1 MKKNLMFLLVGACL
15 VLAGCAKKEAKVWV
29 DTSDLKMYE
38 LTGNVKSVKAYAV
51 KRGNEELVYTLA
63 FDANGL
69 ATTHKH
75 DLDLDIDA
83 NINVER
89 NEKGEITVYNAAL
102 PDAKKA
108 KVNVE
113 YTYNEIGQAEKIVTV
128 RDGWNKTTEK
138 VKYDEQNNRLK
149 TTSESYEDDMR
160 IVDDITYN
168 YKGYDEKGNWTE
180 RELTIRNRTI
190 DWEGDV
196 LHEQTIRRTEKREI
210 IYHPTEE

>member
-15 VLAGCAKKEAKVWV
+15 VLAGCAKKEAKAWV

-113 YTYNEIGQAEKIVTV
+113 YTYNENGQAEKIVTV

-138 VKYDEQNNRLK
+138 VKYDEQSNRLK
-149 TTSESYEDDMR
+149 ATAESYEDDMR

>member
-1 MKKNLMFLLVGACL
+1 MKKNLMFLLVGVCL
-15 VLAGCAKKEAKVWV
+15 VLAGCAKKEAKAWV

-113 YTYNEIGQAEKIVTV
+113 YTYNENGQAEKIVTV

>member
-1 MKKNLMFLLVGACL
+1 MFLLAGACL
-15 VLAGCAKKEAKVWV
+15 VLVGCAKKETKVWV

-51 KRGNEELVYTLA
+51 KRGNEELIYTLA

-83 NINVER
+83 NVNVER

-113 YTYNEIGQAEKIVTV
+113 YTYNENGQAEKIVTV

-138 VKYDEQNNRLK
+138 VKYDEQSNRLK
-149 TTSESYEDDMR
+149 ATAESYEDDMR
-160 IVDDITYN
+160 IVDDITYS
-168 YKGYDEKGNWTE
+168 YKSYDEKGNWTE

>member
-1 MKKNLMFLLVGACL
+1 MKKMLFALAAIGSL
-15 VLAGCAKKEAKVWV
+15 VLAGCSEKKAEEVVEFV

-38 LTGNVKSVKAYAV
+38 LTGNVKSVKAYTV
-51 KRGNEELVYTLA
+51 KRGNEELIYTLA

-69 ATTHKH
+69 ATTHKY

-83 NINVER
+83 NVNVER
-89 NEKGEITVYNAAL
+89 NEKGEITIYNAAL

-113 YTYNEIGQAEKIVTV
+113 YTYNEKGQAEKIVTV

-149 TTSESYEDDMR
+149 ATAESYEDDMR

-168 YKGYDEKGNWTE
+168 YKSYDEKGNWTE

-196 LHEQTIRRTEKREI
+196 LHEQTIRKTEKREI
-210 IYHPTEE
+210 LYY